1 MEILILIIKTCLNVM
16 NAVAI
21 VFDPVSIVPLRYL
34 QPVNSWRAPTRQY
47 MVAALTPPLILEA
60 FK

>member
-1 MEILILIIKTCLNVM
+1 M